1 MRSDF
6 SKPSIDIA
14 NEAQRW
20 TAQQEALLARQ
31 RDISSHLQ
39 GRELRAACLLCG
51 GSLTSS
57 KAYTHRGIDYLA
69 CGRCG
74 HFQTSVRLP
83 QGYPHAQNLAG
94 FEAIY
99 PDLDD
104 VGYRSRRDRIY
115 APKLDWLLARIEET
129 GRSVEGVLQAKWLE
143 IGCGAGYFL
152 HALRARGASTVLGL
166 DENNVLVDVA
176 NRQCGAP
183 VARVS
188 ECIFSDL
195 EQSDA
200 DVITA
205 FFVLEHIEEAQRFWQ
220 ILANKPSGTLFAFA
234 VPTFGLSTVI
244 EGALD
249 GFAARNLDNV
259 VHTQLYTDQSIDQA
273 LKSAGYQKVAEWLFG
288 QDAQDLC
295 SVLLNQLA
303 SHMDDTLLDDLAQH
317 LSTLVDPLQQVIDR
331 ARLCDARHVLAVRQ

>member
-6 SKPSIDIA
+6 SKPSADIA
-14 NEAQRW
+14 IEAQRW
-20 TAQQEALLARQ
+20 TSQQEALLARQ
-31 RDISSHLQ
+31 REISNHLH
-39 GRELRAACLLCG
+39 GRERRAACLLCG

-57 KAYTHRGIDYLA
+57 HAYTHRGIAYLA
-69 CGRCG
+69 CSHCG
-74 HFQTSVRLP
+74 HLQTSVRPP
-83 QGYPHAQNLAG
+83 QGYPHAQNRAG

-104 VGYRSRRDRIY
+104 TAYRSRRDRIY
-115 APKLDWLLARIEET
+115 TPKLDWLLSRILET

-152 HALRARGASTVLGL
+152 NALRDRGVATVLGL
-166 DENNVLVDVA
+166 DENKVLVDVA
-176 NRQCGAP
+176 NRQCDAP

-200 DVITA
+200 DVIAA
-205 FFVLEHIEEAQRFWQ
+205 FFVLEHIEEAQRFWR
-220 ILANKPSGTLFAFA
+220 ILANKSSGTVFVFA
-234 VPTFGLSTVI
+234 VPTFGLSTAV

-259 VHTQLYTDQSIDQA
+259 VHTQLYTDRSIDHA
-273 LKSAGYQKVAEWLFG
+273 LEHAGYQKVAEWLFG

-295 SVLLNQLA
+295 NVLLNQLA
-303 SHMDDTLLDDLAQH
+303 SRMEGALFDNLAQR
-317 LSTLVDPLQQVIDR
+317 LSTLVDPLQQAIDR
-331 ARLCDARHVLAVRQ
+331 TRLCDAQHVLAVRR